1 MGGKKDAP
9 VDAANVAAEATREG
23 LGELRRQFDLSR
35 SDVKQS
41 EALARQYIQP
51 FFQQGVGG
59 LQRFVGSTTPEG
71 LGANLGRIF
80 EGGALDPLIEER
92 TRAVQGQLA
101 STGLSR
107 SGAALEEAARIP
119 TELGLQVE
127 QLLTGRSQDLAN
139 IGLGAATGT
148 ANISQGA
155 GQSLAGL
162 SQSFGQGV
170 LGAQQGIGET
180 LGQGIIGRGQAQAG
194 FGQGILNAATAA
206 ATAPILAGGGTILG
220 LALSDPR
227 LKTNVVKVGEINDL
241 GVYQWDW
248 KPELEGM
255 AVAETSTL
263 GFMADEVEEKYPEYV
278 TEFGGFRCIAYAPLI
293 NLLEHNIEEYYGVA
307 A

>member
-9 VDAANVAAEATREG
+9 VEAANVAASASREG
-23 LGELRRQFDLSR
+23 IEELRRQFDISRGDILAAQGQAR
-35 SDVKQS
+35 SDLS
-41 EALARQYIQP
+41 P
-51 FFQQGVGG
+51 FRSAGLGG
-59 LQRFVGSTTPEG
+59 LVTFGSGITPEG
-71 LGANLGRIF
+71 LGSNLRRIF
-80 EGGALDPLIEER
+80 QGGALDPLIKER
-92 TRAVQGQLA
+92 TEAAQGQLA
-101 STGLSR
+101 ATGLSR
-107 SGAALEEAARIP
+107 SGTALEEVARIP
-119 TELGLQVE
+119 TELGFQVE
-127 QLLTGRSQDLAN
+127 QLLTGRAQDLAN

-148 ANISQGA
+148 ANVSQGA
-155 GQSLAGL
+155 GQALSDL
-162 SQSFGQGV
+162 SQAFGQGV

-194 FGQGILNAATAA
+194 FQQGL
-206 ATAPILAGGGTILG
+206 LGVLG

-255 AVAETSTL
+255 AVYETSTL

-278 TEFGGFRCIAYAPLI
+278 MEFGGFRCIAYAPLI
-293 NLLEHNIEEYYGVA
+293 NLLEHNVDEYYELA